1 MIDRSKE
8 EYWTGSSADDIH
20 EYLCEY
26 SEQEDI
32 EVKSVECQICKS
44 DVFTLK
50 VDQDEGAIEV
60 TCINCKTKKLLLDS
74 SEIWKECTPKTG
86 KCPICK
92 GKSYNVGVGFLRRS
106 TGDVKHVFI
115 GNRCVGCGVL
125 GSYVDQSINYGP
137 TDEMEK
143 NIQ

>member
-1 MIDRSKE
+1 MIDRSQE
-8 EYWTGSSADDIH
+8 FWTGDTADDIN

-60 TCINCKTKKLLLDS
+60 TCTNCKTKKYFMQSLP
-74 SEIWKECTPKTG
+74 IFIRCRVRQKTR
-86 KCPICK
+86 KIF
-92 GKSYNVGVGFLRRS
+92 NVFFAS
-106 TGDVKHVFI
+106 
-115 GNRCVGCGVL
+115 
-125 GSYVDQSINYGP
+125 
-137 TDEMEK
+137 
-143 NIQ
+143 